1 MTETMVAHEYYCS
14 AYASKDQPHIEG
26 LLHTLSDSLRY
37 LKVKIAQ
44 KLDAGES
51 VESLERAKIV
61 LNSLVQGNN
70 RRMHK
75 GFTEMISY
83 LLCKPSYYCSHNFTT
98 LIFGAALTAR
108 VQIVKKFI
116 DTRKIDSLFNLSGRK
131 VGDAVGDVLPVPGK
145 SRVRRYITNDD
156 YLFRPEELERFP
168 LYFFSAACCPVLG
181 EGSAS
186 LQWYVYSDPSNG
198 SLKRHPNYMQGK
210 RVMSLRMPGIPLQDP
225 TTGEEL
231 YYYPYNIGL
240 RTSTAWLIPNLLGR
254 LPSKPDVKHSTC
266 VDKGSYALFIM
277 LLF

>member
-1 MTETMVAHEYYCS
+1 M
-14 AYASKDQPHIEG
+14 
-26 LLHTLSDSLRY
+26 
-37 LKVKIAQ
+37 
-44 KLDAGES
+44 
-51 VESLERAKIV
+51 
-61 LNSLVQGNN
+61 
-70 RRMHK
+70 
-75 GFTEMISY
+75 
-83 LLCKPSYYCSHNFTT
+83 
-98 LIFGAALTAR
+98 
-108 VQIVKKFI
+108 
-116 DTRKIDSLFNLSGRK
+116 
-131 VGDAVGDVLPVPGK
+131 
-145 SRVRRYITNDD
+145 RRYITNDD

-240 RTSTAWLIPNLLGR
+240 RTSIAWLIPNLLGR
-254 LPSKPDVKHSTC
+254 LPSKPDVKNSTC

-277 LLF
+277 LLFRPRRFGASLDYLETVLHTQHARSLPEDAVWLLVYGEYLRWRKDDIDAVAAPFLEKSTSPSPLMPRFDTTEWWA